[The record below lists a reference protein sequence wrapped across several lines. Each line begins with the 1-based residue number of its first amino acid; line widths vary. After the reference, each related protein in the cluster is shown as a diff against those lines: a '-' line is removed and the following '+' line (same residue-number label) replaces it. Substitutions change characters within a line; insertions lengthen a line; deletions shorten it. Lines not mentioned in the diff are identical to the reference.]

1 MNKSLNGDVTFDG
14 GSHSHSHYDS
24 ASASWSPISIA
35 DAVIVIKENRVSV
48 LKDRNGEFTNLPEI
62 DVNKAIITGNQIGS
76 HKHRLSVQ
84 PTKEMYST
92 IDCIASIELA
102 TEIIARVFLAEYKM
116 DSSMLKELIKQSLN
130 HKIIETLKN
139 FEVVNEF

>member
-1 MNKSLNGDVTFDG
+1 MNKSLNGDVTFG
-14 GSHSHSHYDS
+14 AGSHSHSHYDS

-35 DAVIVIKENRVSV
+35 DTVIVVKGSRVSV

-76 HKHRLSVQ
+76 HKHRLSIK
-84 PTKEMYST
+84 PTEEMYST
-92 IDCIASIELA
+92 IDVITATELA
-102 TEIIARVFLAEYKM
+102 SEIIARVFLGEYKM